1 MAIRCVRVQA
11 NNVKEVKEVIDDF
24 VGYKYSIEPLF
35 IASLDYFK
43 KTPSHCHCYFKI
55 DEPET
60 NITDFSSLCDYIE
73 RKVAKFVDYDDL
85 YDMDIRKMSKK
96 QLRKLS
102 YTLERRADAFKYLAT
117 PFNIWDLTHEVS
129 PIRDNDDPEGENYT
143 KWGIQTLELEKP
155 CPNAPIFIV
164 LGLIFTN

>member
-11 NNVKEVKEVIDDF
+11 NNVEEVEEVIYEVNGFDYVF
-24 VGYKYSIEPLF
+24 EPLF
-35 IASLDYFK
+35 IASLNYFE
-43 KTPSHCHCYFKI
+43 KTNKQLHCYF
-55 DEPET
+55 DEPEVS
-60 NITDFSSLCDYIE
+60 ITDFNSLCEYIE
-73 RKVAKFVDYDDL
+73 RKVAKFIDYDDL
-85 YDMDIRKMSKK
+85 YDMDIRKMSEK